1 MHPTSRGMFCLKCS
15 FHMKNSIQDQSQGRG
30 EWERTYALEEVDQVA
45 KEVLQWSRGF
55 NLWMLE
61 GPMGAGKTTFVRAVC
76 EALDIQDSV
85 NSPTFGIVQEY
96 QTKKGHSVF
105 HIDGYRLESEDQIE
119 SLGIDSVLD
128 GNQLCLIEWP
138 RFFIEYVPLNYLRL
152 EWVILEGENRNLK
165 LSYVVNA

>member
-1 MHPTSRGMFCLKCS
+1 
-15 FHMKNSIQDQSQGRG
+15 MKNSIHGRSQVPDV
-30 EWERTYALEEVDQVA
+30 WERIYALEEVDQVA
-45 KEVLQWSRGF
+45 KEVLQWSRGI

-76 EALDIQDSV
+76 AALDIQDSV

-105 HIDGYRLESEDQIE
+105 HIDGYRLENEGQIE
-119 SLGIDSVLD
+119 SLGIDSVMD
-128 GNQLCLIEWP
+128 GHQLCLIEWP
-138 RFFIEYVPLNYLRL
+138 RLFIEYVPLNYLRL

>member
-1 MHPTSRGMFCLKCS
+1 
-15 FHMKNSIQDQSQGRG
+15 MKNSIHGRSQVPDG
-30 EWERTYALEEVDQVA
+30 WERIYALEEVDQVA
-45 KEVLQWSRGF
+45 NEVLQWSRGI

-76 EALDIQDSV
+76 AALDIQDSV

-105 HIDGYRLESEDQIE
+105 HIDGYRLENEGQIE

-128 GNQLCLIEWP
+128 GHQLCLIEWP
-138 RFFIEYVPLNYLRL
+138 RLFIEYVPLNYLRL
-152 EWVILEGENRNLK
+152 EWVILEGDYRNLK

>member
-1 MHPTSRGMFCLKCS
+1 
-15 FHMKNSIQDQSQGRG
+15 MKNSIHGRSQVPDG
-30 EWERTYALEEVDQVA
+30 WERIYALEEVDQVA
-45 KEVLQWSRGF
+45 NEVLQWSRGI

-76 EALDIQDSV
+76 AALDIQDSV

-105 HIDGYRLESEDQIE
+105 HIDGYRLENESQIE

-128 GNQLCLIEWP
+128 GHQLCLIEWP
-138 RFFIEYVPLNYLRL
+138 RLFIEYVPLNYLRL

>member
-1 MHPTSRGMFCLKCS
+1 MHPTSRGMFCLKCL
-15 FHMKNSIQDQSQGRG
+15 FQMKNSIHGRSQVPDG
-30 EWERTYALEEVDQVA
+30 WERIYALEEVDQVA
-45 KEVLQWSRGF
+45 NEVLQWSRGI

-76 EALDIQDSV
+76 AALDIQDSV

-105 HIDGYRLESEDQIE
+105 HIDGYRLENEGQIE

-128 GNQLCLIEWP
+128 GHQLCLIEWP
-138 RFFIEYVPLNYLRL
+138 RLFIEYVPLNYLRL
-152 EWVILEGENRNLK
+152 EWVILEGDYRNLK

>member
-1 MHPTSRGMFCLKCS
+1 
-15 FHMKNSIQDQSQGRG
+15 MKNSIHGRIQVPDG
-30 EWERTYALEEVDQVA
+30 WERIYTLEEVDQVA
-45 KEVLQWSRGF
+45 KEVLQWSLGI

-76 EALDIQDSV
+76 AALDIQDSV

-105 HIDGYRLESEDQIE
+105 HIDGYRLENEGQIE
-119 SLGIDSVLD
+119 SLGIDSVMD
-128 GNQLCLIEWP
+128 GHQLCLIEWP
-138 RFFIEYVPLNYLRL
+138 RLFIEYVPLNYLRL

>member
-1 MHPTSRGMFCLKCS
+1 MA
-15 FHMKNSIQDQSQGRG
+15 N
-30 EWERTYALEEVDQVA
+30 
-45 KEVLQWSRGF
+45 EVLQWSRGI

-76 EALDIQDSV
+76 AALDIQDSV

-96 QTKKGHSVF
+96 QTKQGHSVF
-105 HIDGYRLESEDQIE
+105 HIDGYRLENEGQIE

-128 GNQLCLIEWP
+128 GHQLCLIEWP
-138 RFFIEYVPLNYLRL
+138 RLFIEYVPLNYLRL
-152 EWVILEGENRNLK
+152 EWVILEGDYRNLK

>member
-1 MHPTSRGMFCLKCS
+1 MFCLKCS
-15 FHMKNSIQDQSQGRG
+15 FQMKNSIHGRSQVPDG
-30 EWERTYALEEVDQVA
+30 WERIYALEEVDQVA
-45 KEVLQWSRGF
+45 KEVLQWSRGT

-76 EALDIQDSV
+76 AALDIQDSV

-105 HIDGYRLESEDQIE
+105 HIDGYRLENEGQIE
-119 SLGIDSVLD
+119 SLGIDAVLD
-128 GNQLCLIEWP
+128 GHQLCLIEWP
-138 RFFIEYVPLNYLRL
+138 RLFIEYVQLNYLRL
-152 EWVILEGENRNLK
+152 EWVILEGDYRNLK